1 MKKIVL
7 ATKNKNKLK
16 EINSLF
22 KSLLDIEVVLPDD
35 DFEVD
40 ETGLTFLEN
49 ASLKASAAA
58 KKMNLPALADDSG
71 LCVDALDGRP
81 GVYSSRYEKDD
92 DSRINKLLKEISLSD
107 KKSRKAHF
115 CCAMALSDKDGNI
128 FFSAEGICEGEI
140 IDTKKGSNGFG
151 YDPVFFIPELNKTL
165 AEIPMEEK
173 NKISHRSKAL
183 SKVIDFLKTNN

>member
-22 KSLLDIEVVLPDD
+22 KSLLDIDVVLPDSD
-35 DFEVD
+35 IDVE
-40 ETGLTFLEN
+40 ETGETFLEN
-49 ASLKASAAA
+49 ASLKAAETA
-58 KKMNLPALADDSG
+58 KKMHLPSLADDSG
-71 LCVDALDGRP
+71 LCVDALNGRP

-92 DSRINKLLKEISLSD
+92 NSRINKLLSELKD
-107 KKSRKAHF
+107 KDNRSAHF
-115 CCAMALSDKDGNI
+115 CCAMALSDENGNI
-128 FFSAEGICEGEI
+128 FFTAEGRCFGEI
-140 IDTKKGSNGFG
+140 INEKRGTNGFG

-165 AEIPMEEK
+165 AEISMEEK

-183 SKVIDFLKTNN
+183 SQVIDFLKTKN